1 MHKALAS
8 LSSRDIERVLKKFGF
23 LLNRQHGS
31 HQQFVGFIKGTK
43 RRVTVV
49 AGHKEFPK
57 EILRSMIRQSGLSEE
72 EWLEAIR

>member
-8 LSSRDIERVLKKFGF
+8 LSSRDVERVLKKFGF
-23 LLNRQHGS
+23 RLNRQHGS

-43 RRVTVV
+43 RRVTVI
-49 AGHKEFPK
+49 AGEKDFPR
-57 EILRSMIRQSGLSEE
+57 EIVRSMIRQSGLSEA